1 MSSSKVVG
9 DLAQSMVSHDM
20 SLEDV
25 YNMAKELAFPES
37 MVQYLRVKIGAPPGV
52 FPELLISKVLKS
64 CNIDPMEGRPR
75 AELGE
80 YNFYKAAEELR
91 FKCRSS

>member
-37 MVQYLRVKIGAPPGV
+37 MVQYLRVNIGAPPVG
-52 FPELLISKVLKS
+52 FS
-64 CNIDPMEGRPR
+64 
-75 AELGE
+75 
-80 YNFYKAAEELR
+80 
-91 FKCRSS
+91 